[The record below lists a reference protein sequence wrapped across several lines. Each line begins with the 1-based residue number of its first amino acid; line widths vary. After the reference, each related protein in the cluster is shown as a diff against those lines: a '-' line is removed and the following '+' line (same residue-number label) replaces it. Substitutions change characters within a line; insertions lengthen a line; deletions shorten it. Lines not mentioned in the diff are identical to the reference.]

1 MKIHGFAATSVL
13 VLCAFGMGNPA
24 MGAITQLG
32 LVLDT
37 STSFDSPEEQVTAK
51 AGLTNAVSLM
61 DVDGSVEITVVQFS
75 AMALTKIGPLVLDSA
90 ADRQAVIDAI
100 NDIDPADTEIIAG
113 IGGTN
118 FDAAF
123 KQVTTSLTGSP
134 NFADREFAIVNI
146 ITDGDPTF
154 YDACCTLDEALNEEL
169 RKANARAAGL
179 ASRNA
184 AVTAGIDVISF
195 ELIDPPTGEPGG
207 VPYVETLAYPGSAP
221 FSAPPFPDPITS
233 KGFIVELAGVEDIEG
248 ALLAKWVAADLGTPE
263 PASLLVL
270 GLGTAAL
277 LSTRRR

>member
-1 MKIHGFAATSVL
+1 MKIRTFIAVSVL
-13 VLCAFGMGNPA
+13 VSCAWGIGSPA
-24 MGAITQLG
+24 QGAITQLG

-37 STSFDSPEEQVTAK
+37 STSFDSPAEQMTAK
-51 AGLTNAVSLM
+51 AGLSNAVALM
-61 DVDGSVEITVVQFS
+61 DIDGSVEITLVQFS

-123 KQVTTSLTGSP
+123 KEVTTQITGSP
-134 NFADREFAIVNI
+134 NFADREFAIVNM

-154 YDACCTLDEALNEEL
+154 YDGCCTINEALDEEL

-179 ASRNA
+179 NSRNA
-184 AVTAGIDVISF
+184 ATAAGIEVLSF

-207 VPYVETLAYPGSAP
+207 IPYVETLAFPGSAP
-221 FSAPPFPDPITS
+221 FTAPPFPDPITS
-233 KGFIVELAGVEDIEG
+233 KGFIVELAGVEDIED

-263 PASLLVL
+263 PGTLILLTL
-270 GLGTAAL
+270 GAAAL
-277 LSTRRR
+277 LRRR